1 MKDSLKRIATTLQQL
16 ASQGRSKSPLPP
28 TDWDHMAPA
37 NAAAWA
43 TAPSEWLEQPESY
56 RSGRSHPSRHPT
68 PHPRSATPLPTA
80 LTPAALAPAPAP
92 SRSAT
97 ALAQPPMQWPQ
108 AGVGAAP
115 SQRLSAYTPPL
126 AISLLKEIEAVLS
139 NWQDSLHR
147 VVRQIQDLY
156 QEGPIVDGWLESYN
170 PEPEATI
177 ASQPM
182 VAIASTP
189 SSLPASQLS
198 RHTATSH
205 ITLSGHRPDPTSGY
219 RLCGLNEQGQV
230 WFRHCPPEQVADI
243 SLAIV
248 RHHKLRQLLAH
259 KQTLEARLHQL
270 TEALVAVHG
279 QMNA

>member
-16 ASQGRSKSPLPP
+16 ASQGRPKSPLPP
-28 TDWDHMAPA
+28 TDWDQMAPA
-37 NAAAWA
+37 TAAAWA
-43 TAPSEWLEQPESY
+43 TAPNEWLGPPGAS
-56 RSGRSHPSRHPT
+56 RSGRSHPSQHPNSK
-68 PHPRSATPLPTA
+68 PRSAMTL
-80 LTPAALAPAPAP
+80 PAALAPATLASTPPAP
-92 SRSAT
+92 RSAT
-97 ALAQPPMQWPQ
+97 ALVQPPRQWSQ
-108 AGVGAAP
+108 SAVGMIP
-115 SQRLSAYTPPL
+115 GQRLSAYTPPL

-139 NWQDSLHR
+139 NWQDSLR
-147 VVRQIQDLY
+147 QVMQQIQELY

-170 PEPEATI
+170 PEPEPTI
-177 ASQPM
+177 ASLPM
-182 VAIASTP
+182 GAIASADPAIP
-189 SSLPASQLS
+189 SGQLA
-198 RHTATSH
+198 RPTTTHRT
-205 ITLSGHRPDPTSGY
+205 TLSGHRSEQTSGY